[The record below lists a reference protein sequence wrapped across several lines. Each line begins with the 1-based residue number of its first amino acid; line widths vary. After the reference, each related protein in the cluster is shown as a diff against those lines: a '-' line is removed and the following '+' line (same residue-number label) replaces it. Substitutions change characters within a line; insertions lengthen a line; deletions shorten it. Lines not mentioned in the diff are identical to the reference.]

1 MRVKTWAIQT
11 RQGFYVNEP
20 YCGGGFKTLTFKT
33 RKHAQAWLDEQTSL
47 SHFWRAKGVRIVK
60 VVITIEETL

>member
-20 YCGGGFKTLTFKT
+20 YCGGGFKVMTFRA
-33 RKHAQAWLDEQTSL
+33 RKNAQAWLDEQTSL

-60 VVITIEETL
+60 VVITIEETI